1 MSSDPPMRERPSS
14 RLLILN
20 AERRLLLFRF
30 EHKSGPL
37 AGQSFW
43 ATPGGGVDPGETFED
58 AARREML
65 EETGLS
71 IADPGPEVAR
81 REASFRLTTG
91 ELVASDERFFLI
103 RVRDLEVSSA
113 NWTAL
118 EREVMSAHRWWS
130 RADLVSTAD
139 QVWPENL
146 AEMLI
151 GAGAWESVG

>member
-1 MSSDPPMRERPSS
+1 MRERPSS
-14 RLLILN
+14 RLLIINGEL
-20 AERRLLLFRF
+20 RLLLFRF
-30 EHKSGPL
+30 DHKRGPL

-43 ATPGGGVDPGETFED
+43 ATPGGGVDPGESFEE

-71 IADPGPEVAR
+71 IDDPGPQVAR
-81 REASFRLTTG
+81 REASFQLTTG
-91 ELVASDERFFLI
+91 ELVVSDERFFLI
-103 RVRDLEVSSA
+103 RLPNLEVSSE

-130 RADLVSTAD
+130 RADLSSTAD

-146 AEMLI
+146 VEMLI
-151 GAGAWESVG
+151 AAGALEPAA